1 MLDDAINHSTLAKL
15 VESGS
20 VRAAH
25 VIGLAGGWGISVMCG
40 KSVRPLAAQR
50 GKVRLFSRLETVAAY
65 LKGIGIAR
73 FDVDVLGYDPG
84 QSRRARPDRAASL
97 KRAHAAAAYDTWF
110 RGQVRAALDDP
121 RQSVS
126 NEEVS
131 ARWRKR
137 RSRLLKKVKAAGRIK
152 AGTKA

>member
-1 MLDDAINHSTLAKL
+1 MIEDAINHSTLAKL

-25 VIGLAGGWGISVMCG
+25 VIGLAGGWGINVKCG
-40 KSVRPLAAQR
+40 RSVRRLAAQR

-73 FDVDVLGYDPG
+73 FDVDVLGYDPE
-84 QSRRARPDRAASL
+84 QSRRARPDRARSL

-110 RGQVRAALDDP
+110 RSQVQAALDDP
-121 RQSVS
+121 RPSVP

-131 ARWRKR
+131 ARWRKKR
-137 RSRLLKKVKAAGRIK
+137 TQLLKKVKAAREAK
-152 AGTKA
+152 A